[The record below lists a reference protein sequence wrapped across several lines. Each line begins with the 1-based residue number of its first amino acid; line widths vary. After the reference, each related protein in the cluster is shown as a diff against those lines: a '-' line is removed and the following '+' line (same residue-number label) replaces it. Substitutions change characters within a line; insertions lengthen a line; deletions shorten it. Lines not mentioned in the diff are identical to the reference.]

1 MRSTQEIFAG
11 VGLGA
16 AVGILVGMST
26 APVVAIVVSSL
37 VALVATFFGL
47 SSQTTEG
54 TKVLRIAS
62 FGLACPIAVF
72 IGLGARSHGWLT
84 PSIQHQ
90 IADWTNA
97 GYSPAEARS
106 FVAFRELGLIPE
118 GQKTAEPQ
126 QPLGVRGGLPNET
139 RQTECDHLVA
149 SRFASEADRID
160 AMRKAGGTWKVL
172 ADSLGDFDR
181 SRRTAVVNAAYGL
194 ACQ

>member
-1 MRSTQEIFAG
+1 MRSIQEIFAG

-62 FGLACPIAVF
+62 FGLACPMAVF

-126 QPLGVRGGLPNET
+126 QPLGIRGDLPSET
-139 RQTECDHLVA
+139 RQAECDHLLT
-149 SRFASEADRID
+149 SRFASGADRIY
-160 AMRKAGGTWKVL
+160 AMRKEGGAWKAL
-172 ADSLGDFDR
+172 ANSLGDLDR
-181 SRRTAVVNAAYGL
+181 SRQNAVVDAAYGL

>member
-1 MRSTQEIFAG
+1 MRSIQEIFAG

-90 IADWTNA
+90 IANWTNA

-106 FVAFRELGLIPE
+106 FVAFRELGLVPE

-126 QPLGVRGGLPNET
+126 QPLGVRGGLPSQT
-139 RQTECDHLVA
+139 RQTECDRLLA
-149 SRFASEADRID
+149 SRFVSEADRIN
-160 AMRKAGGTWKVL
+160 AMQKEGGAWKVL

-181 SRRTAVVNAAYGL
+181 SRRTAVANAAYEL

>member
-1 MRSTQEIFAG
+1 MRSMQEIFAG

-97 GYSPAEARS
+97 GYSPAE
-106 FVAFRELGLIPE
+106 VAFRELGLIPE
-118 GQKTAEPQ
+118 GQKTGEPQ
-126 QPLGVRGGLPNET
+126 QPLGVRGGLPSET
-139 RQTECDHLVA
+139 RQTECDHLLA

-160 AMRKAGGTWKVL
+160 AMEKEGGPWKVL
-172 ADSLGDFDR
+172 ADSLGDFDKP
-181 SRRTAVVNAAYGL
+181 RRTAVVNAAYGL

>member
-16 AVGILVGMST
+16 AVGILVGMSNT
-26 APVVAIVVSSL
+26 PVVAIVVSSL

-72 IGLGARSHGWLT
+72 IGLGARAHGWVT

-106 FVAFRELGLIPE
+106 FVAFRELGVIPE
-118 GQKTAEPQ
+118 GQKTAEPR
-126 QPLGVRGGLPNET
+126 QPLGVRGDLLSET
-139 RQTECDHLVA
+139 SQAECDHLQA
-149 SRFASEADRID
+149 SRFASEADRTA
-160 AMRKAGGTWKVL
+160 AMQKAGGAWKVL
-172 ADSLGDFDR
+172 ADSLGDLD
-181 SRRTAVVNAAYGL
+181 SARRTAVVNAAYGL
-194 ACQ
+194 ACP

>member
-1 MRSTQEIFAG
+1 MQNKQEIFAG

-16 AVGILVGMST
+16 AVGILVGMSNT
-26 APVVAIVVSSL
+26 PVVAIVVSSL

-47 SSQTTEG
+47 STQTTEG
-54 TKVLRIAS
+54 AKVLRIAS

-72 IGLGARSHGWLT
+72 VGLGARSHGWLT

-90 IADWTNA
+90 IANWTNA

-106 FVAFRELGLIPE
+106 FVAFRELGVVPE

-126 QPLGVRGGLPNET
+126 QPLGVRGGLFSET
-139 RQTECDHLVA
+139 KQTDCDHLLA
-149 SRFASEADRID
+149 SRFANEADRID
-160 AMRKAGGTWKVL
+160 AMQKAGGAWRVL
-172 ADSLGDFDR
+172 ADSIVNLDDV
-181 SRRTAVVNAAYGL
+181 RRATVVNATYEL